1 MDGVRGSPGAARPG
15 DVVRAARRASGLTL
29 VELGARTGY
38 SAAQVSRYERGV
50 TPLTDITVLRR
61 FARALSI
68 PPHQLGLAAPLSD
81 DARHARLAVVTAGPS
96 RAVFPKSLYGNRSGG
111 GRSDLVSNQRRVRE
125 L

>member
-68 PPHQLGLAAPLSD
+68 PPHQLGLAAPL
-81 DARHARLAVVTAGPS
+81 
-96 RAVFPKSLYGNRSGG
+96 RSA
-111 GRSDLVSNQRRVRE
+111 L
-125 L
+125 